1 MGAAARRSAAECRG
15 VWRGGLRAPCGGPS
29 PAAMFGML
37 EAGASGAPL
46 RARALRRA
54 GQRMSYARSAAAVAV
69 DRPRGRTRTRAPRA
83 HEKHARTQT
92 CVGRANVR
100 QHRAARTAHRWEGV
114 RACISARAPGRAVAC
129 SHVRAVSDALAAVAF
144 TLPPTPSVA
153 RGCAPLPITLCLP
166 APLAR
171 VRTFALSSSAAFG
184 RRRPHPATRSF
195 GRATRYPTSSLSTST
210 AKARCSQSQRRRCAL
225 ARRWC
230 SSLCPALSLR
240 RAPQNTCRVSSRTLR
255 SCAKRASTTCAWQQL
270 C

>member
-1 MGAAARRSAAECRG
+1 MRHSAHARCDARGSACPTRAPPRR
-15 VWRGGLRAPCGGPS
+15 WRWIGRVGGL
-29 PAAMFGML
+29 
-37 EAGASGAPL
+37 
-46 RARALRRA
+46 ARE
-54 GQRMSYARSAAAVAV
+54 
-69 DRPRGRTRTRAPRA
+69 RPGRTRSARGRRRAWGARMSASTARRAPRTA
-83 HEKHARTQT
+83 
-92 CVGRANVR
+92 GRAYAPAFPRVLPGAR
-100 QHRAARTAHRWEGV
+100 LRAAT
-114 RACISARAPGRAVAC
+114 
-129 SHVRAVSDALAAVAF
+129 
-144 TLPPTPSVA
+144 
-153 RGCAPLPITLCLP
+153 CAPSLTRWLPSHSLFSPPHLWCADVHLSPSPITLCLP

-210 AKARCSQSQRRRCAL
+210 ARARCSQSQRRRCAL